1 MNLSYLSLLEH
12 SPPTNYKETKKMVT
26 NRKANQICSEV
37 EHRTKGAIFAPPN
50 AADDGHKPV
59 KMQSGKEP

>member
-37 EHRTKGAIFAPPN
+37 EHRTKGAIFALPN
-50 AADDGHKPV
+50 AATL
-59 KMQSGKEP
+59 